1 MNSYTEIITRGYHMD
16 IFGHVNNARY
26 LEFLEEERWAQLE
39 ANIDLED
46 WAARGLIFMVVNI
59 NINYRKAVGPGKR
72 LIVSTGVE
80 KVRRRSMILKQEI
93 CLKGSGELVA
103 DALVTFV
110 VARKNGG
117 LVAMEGEIKASLMK
131 IGSDQSRPVEPVA
144 SG

>member
-1 MNSYTEIITRGYHMD
+1 MNSYTEIVTRGYHMD

-72 LIVSTGVE
+72 LVVSTAVE
-80 KVRRRSMILKQEI
+80 KVRHRSMVLKQEI
-93 CLKGSGELVA
+93 CLKPGGELVA

-110 VARKNGG
+110 VAQKSGG
-117 LVAMEGEIKASLMK
+117 LVAMDGDIKASLMQ
-131 IGSDQSRPVEPVA
+131 IGRDQGDPVEQPEA
-144 SG
+144 G